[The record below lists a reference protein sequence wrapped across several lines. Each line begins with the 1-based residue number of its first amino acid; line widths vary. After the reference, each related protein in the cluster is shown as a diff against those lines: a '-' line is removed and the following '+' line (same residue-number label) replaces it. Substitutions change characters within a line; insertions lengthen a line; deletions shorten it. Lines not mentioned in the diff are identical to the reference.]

1 MARPAAVLDAN
12 VLYPARLRDLFLRL
26 AIAGHYQALWT
37 ERILDECFDSLLAD
51 RPDLS
56 SDHLHR
62 TRRLMSVAVP
72 DAIVEDYHHL
82 IERLDLP
89 DPDDRHV
96 LAATMAASADAVV
109 TSNITDFPAIAVPA
123 AITVL
128 SPDDFLLRLIHADL
142 DAVATVIDQQA
153 AALRNPP
160 MTTPQLLDGLSIV
173 GLHESVA
180 ALRVVTLCPRES
192 RPMRHREQ

>member
-12 VLYPARLRDLFLRL
+12 VLYPARLRDLFVRL

-37 ERILDECFDSLLAD
+37 ERILDECFHSLLAD

-56 SDHLHR
+56 PDHLDR

-72 DAIVEDYHHL
+72 DAIVEDYVHL
-82 IERLDLP
+82 IEGLDLP

-96 LAATMAASADAVV
+96 LAAAMAANAHVVV
-109 TSNITDFPAIAVPA
+109 TSNVTDFPAIAVPA
-123 AITVL
+123 GITVL
-128 SPDDFLLRLIHADL
+128 SPDHFLLRLIHADL

-153 AALRNPP
+153 AALLDPP
-160 MTTPQLLDGLSIV
+160 MTTPQLLDGLAIA
-173 GLHESVA
+173 GLHASVAILRVA
-180 ALRVVTLCPRES
+180 AL
-192 RPMRHREQ
+192 